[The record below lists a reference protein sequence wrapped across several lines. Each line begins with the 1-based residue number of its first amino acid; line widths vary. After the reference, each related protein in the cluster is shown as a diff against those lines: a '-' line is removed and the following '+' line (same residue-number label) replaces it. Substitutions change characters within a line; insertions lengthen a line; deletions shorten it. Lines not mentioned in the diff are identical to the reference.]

1 MKINILTIFPEM
13 FDGWLNTGMI
23 KIAQEKQMVEFKII
37 DIRNHTKNKHKKVD
51 DYPYGGFEGMLM
63 CVEPLDCA
71 IIENNLEKTHKIFP
85 SPRGK
90 ILNQDGLK
98 KLLEYDELTLIA
110 GRYEGVDQRFIDMHV
125 DEEISLG
132 DYIITGGELSIQV
145 ILDGVIRLI
154 PDVLG
159 NSLSYEN
166 ESFSDNLL
174 EQPQYTRPYE
184 YKGLKVPDVLLCGDP
199 KKINKWVYDE
209 KYKITKERRP
219 DLIKG
224 DI

>member
-199 KKINKWVYDE
+199 KKLINGFMMKNI
-209 KYKITKERRP
+209 KLLKKE
-219 DLIKG
+219 DQI
-224 DI
+224 